1 MAAIDPD
8 AIGIHLRDE
17 AILRWSMLCAMKAAH
32 TRTPD
37 MVILSAPMMK
47 QRVKND
53 LDEIL

>member
-1 MAAIDPD
+1 
-8 AIGIHLRDE
+8 
-17 AILRWSMLCAMKAAH
+17 MLCAMKAAKH

-37 MVILSAPMMK
+37 MVIPSAPVMK